1 MEQVKYVMSVVLSIV
16 FFAMESAPVYAGY
29 MESPDTYAVVT
40 VRAEITEEFVGKI
53 IVGLT
58 HEKTGVTFSVLLSA
72 ENEFE
77 NKLDVIN
84 NDDYTLSARIEA
96 EGEYKTTLPERC
108 RVENNKSELVFG
120 ISKKNTAEVIEG
132 NIPHGEELYNLSE
145 VEEGEKIVANFF
157 EKVSFIAND
166 EKYKNFLDLYTGDM
180 FLKYYLDIDS
190 TNTREQWNAMGSYE
204 KFVYYITYIMPY
216 TRLMKNEYS
225 DVNQYTD
232 ELVAQKNML
241 NSIGGGDDIFNA
253 IEQLWVWHYNYW
265 THTGTFYNFYDYNM
279 EANIS
284 SQNDTARVLPLEND
298 LAGILKEEPGAL
310 NAPAD
315 TDMEGSTDSTDHGS
329 FIQILGR
336 YCNITTI
343 VGILS
348 VLFLVLYPQIR
359 KKGERKKR
367 NG

>member
-1 MEQVKYVMSVVLSIV
+1 MEQVKYVISVVLSIV
-16 FFAMESAPVYAGY
+16 FFVMESVPVYAGY
-29 MESPDTYAVVT
+29 MELPDTYAVVT
-40 VRAEITEEFVGKI
+40 VRAEITEEFDGKI

-58 HEKTGVTFSVLLSA
+58 QENTGVTFSVLLSA
-72 ENEFE
+72 ENEYE
-77 NKLDVIN
+77 NTLDVLN

-108 RVENNKSELVFG
+108 RVENSKSELVFG
-120 ISKKNTAEVIEG
+120 ISRKEIAEVIDG
-132 NIPHGEELYNLSE
+132 NVPHGEEHYNLSE
-145 VEEGEKIVANFF
+145 VEEGEKIIADFF
-157 EKVSFIAND
+157 EKISAIVND
-166 EKYKNFLDLYTGDM
+166 DKYKNFLELYTGDM

-190 TNTREQWNAMGSYE
+190 TNTREQWNTMGSYE

-216 TRLMKNEYS
+216 TRLMKNKYT
-225 DVNQYTD
+225 DVKQYTD

-241 NSIGGGDDIFNA
+241 NSIEGGDDIFNA

-284 SQNDTARVLPLEND
+284 SQNNNARVLPPEND
-298 LAGILKEEPGAL
+298 MAGILEKETDTL
-310 NAPAD
+310 NAPAE
-315 TDMEGSTDSTDHGS
+315 TDMENKTDSTDQES
-329 FIQILGR
+329 FIHLLGR